1 MIRAI
6 RNFFSRHFEAIK
18 MGVLVGLLVSNIF
31 LIIKQADTLN
41 QVLSVNKTIQ
51 RQEDNENRIK
61 VESRKE
67 NEQRNN
73 LIIEYLRCIALI
85 PYGQRTPETVDKCLS
100 EQTVGTINKKQ
111 PINQTILPPAI
122 VSGVSPFT
130 AQTNQPTTSSPP
142 PKEITPPS
150 TTTSAGIS
158 TGNT

>member
-67 NEQRNN
+67 N
-73 LIIEYLRCIALI
+73 
-85 PYGQRTPETVDKCLS
+85 
-100 EQTVGTINKKQ
+100 
-111 PINQTILPPAI
+111 
-122 VSGVSPFT
+122 
-130 AQTNQPTTSSPP
+130 
-142 PKEITPPS
+142 
-150 TTTSAGIS
+150 
-158 TGNT
+158 